1 MMIKAI
7 TGAVLIG
14 VVGLLSGCVYDENY
28 ASDPYYGAV
37 YTGGAYYDRDYHYR
51 DYRRYRHARRL
62 GRADR
67 PPYRP
72 PHRDRDRHSSHISPG
87 EAVLKRAAPHAGRG
101 IRIIPVPQDDRH

>member
-1 MMIKAI
+1 MMFKAI
-7 TGAVLIG
+7 AGAALIG

-28 ASDPYYGAV
+28 ASGPYYGTV

-51 DYRRYRHARRL
+51 DYRRYRHAHRPGWR
-62 GRADR
+62 DR

-72 PHRDRDRHSSHISPG
+72 PHRDRDRHSSHISRG
-87 EAVLKRAAPHAGRG
+87 EAVLERVVPGGGRG